1 MAYCDGCRWCRIE
14 RPVNRYDVWRAHCTD
29 PDKPAWLGGERVVGT
44 APERS
49 ERGPERI
56 GRPAWCQKERPPR
69 R

>member
-14 RPVNRYDVWRAHCTD
+14 RAVNRYDVWLAHCTD
-29 PDKPAWLGGERVVGT
+29 PDKPGWLGGERVVGV
-44 APERS
+44 APECS

-56 GRPAWCQKERPPR
+56 VRPVWCQKERPPR